1 MQSCSEHFNLKI
13 KKSQNVQKKPQEDSV
28 SKSATVEPG
37 FQRAKGGSIKHIF
50 KTDNKTVLINRIK
63 EIKKFMNS
71 VIRGLDKVIS
81 KERSEHQL
89 ENKSK
94 EIS

>member
-37 FQRAKGGSIKHIF
+37 FQRAKGGSGNIIVSVVSEF
-50 KTDNKTVLINRIK
+50 KNKR
-63 EIKKFMNS
+63 
-71 VIRGLDKVIS
+71 
-81 KERSEHQL
+81 
-89 ENKSK
+89 
-94 EIS
+94 